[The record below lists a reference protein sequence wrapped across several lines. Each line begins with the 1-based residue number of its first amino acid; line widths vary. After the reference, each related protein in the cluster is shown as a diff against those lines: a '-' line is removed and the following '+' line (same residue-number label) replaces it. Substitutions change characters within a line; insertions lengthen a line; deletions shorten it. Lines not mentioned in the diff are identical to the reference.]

1 MTRTALAI
9 MRTQPLH
16 KGHCWIIN
24 EMLQSADTVIIALGS
39 CDKAGSRS
47 NPFNGEQRI
56 QMIKN
61 VYGSRV
67 KCLPLNDLGSTP
79 DKSEWIDYVL
89 EKIEGLKLPHPT
101 DYYTGSMAD
110 AIWYDERFYNELT
123 SDKSLD
129 YATAHNGFDRPY
141 CPKYYTPDEESF
153 RRLHI
158 MDRTSQVFPITA
170 TELRAFIELRS
181 DAWKPLVP
189 AVNHKL
195 IIENYPQ
202 EFLVG

>member
-1 MTRTALAI
+1 MPKTALAL

-24 EMLQSADTVIIALGS
+24 EMLQSAETVIIGLGS
-39 CDKAGSRS
+39 CDKAGTRS

-61 VYGSRV
+61 VYGTRV

-89 EKIEGLKLPHPT
+89 GKIHALGLPDPT
-101 DYYTGSMAD
+101 EYYTGSPAD
-110 AIWYDERFYNELT
+110 AIWYDERFWSETTSRLT
-123 SDKSLD
+123 LD
-129 YATAHNGFDRPY
+129 QVTAHNARNEPY
-141 CPKYYTPDEESF
+141 GKRYYTPDE
-153 RRLHI
+153 RRVRKLHI
-158 MDRTSQVFPITA
+158 MDRASKVFPITA
-170 TELRAFIELRS
+170 TELRAYIELRS
-181 DAWKPLVP
+181 EQWKKWVP
-189 AVNHKL
+189 EVNHEL
-195 IIENYPQ
+195 VQQFYPA